1 MTDLSALPPDLQQRY
16 GYKKSTFGRT
26 LFSIVMTGVIVAGG
40 MFVYLKS
47 KTPDVGWSL
56 RTFVVTSD
64 TKSTVSWQVSR
75 PAKQVTYCVLR
86 AQDINRNDVGYATVT
101 IAAGDPVENVTYQLS
116 TESKPILIEVLACSA
131 SPTMRVAPAHFPPGV
146 AIPAQDPPG
155 VAPTS

>member
-1 MTDLSALPPDLQQRY
+1 
-16 GYKKSTFGRT
+16 
-26 LFSIVMTGVIVAGG
+26 MTGVIVAGG

-86 AQDINRNDVGYATVT
+86 AQDINRSDVGYATVT

-131 SPTMRVAPAHFPPGV
+131 SPTMRVAPAHFPPGA